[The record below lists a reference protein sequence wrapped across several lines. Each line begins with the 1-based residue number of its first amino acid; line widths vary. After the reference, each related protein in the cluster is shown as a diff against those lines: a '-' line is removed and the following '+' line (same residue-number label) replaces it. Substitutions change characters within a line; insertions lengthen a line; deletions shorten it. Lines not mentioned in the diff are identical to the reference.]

1 MQEMGERTL
10 SEEDTVEEFDT
21 SVKEKQNIKLKK
33 KKIPDTKRPG
43 NLGYH
48 EKI

>member
-10 SEEDTVEEFDT
+10 SEEDRVEVFDT
-21 SVKEKQNIKLKK
+21 SVKENIKCKK
-33 KKIPDTKRPG
+33 QKIPDTKHLG